1 MTLFRVVSQA
11 ISLNLSNASE
21 NENVLNTSRCGNLR
35 KYRQFHARFANKES
49 WLHRRRMPRS
59 LSFYMKRW
67 TSIGS
72 SLFRTHSLFTEERR
86 HARKSTFFQ
95 QDDDSSFCNAIKSDK
110 KMCRFS
116 TSFEQRWFCAL
127 LHSPSW
133 LLWRC
138 FQKLRF
144 ALRVRWRLPMSRNF
158 ELVFGSSFFISLF
171 WYQTFSSEHPISD
184 NWNAN

>member
-1 MTLFRVVSQA
+1 MRWKIES
-11 ISLNLSNASE
+11 
-21 NENVLNTSRCGNLR
+21 VLNASRCGNLR

-86 HARKSTFFQ
+86 HARKSTFFL

-133 LLWRC
+133 LLLTLLPKTQICSQGQMAASNEQELWVGFRK
-138 FQKLRF
+138 FIFHF
-144 ALRVRWRLPMSRNF
+144 ALL
-158 ELVFGSSFFISLF
+158 
-171 WYQTFSSEHPISD
+171 ISD
-184 NWNAN
+184 F